1 MRGMIP
7 WVVQGSTTRPPGLI
21 HQTMRGSFSEVPV
34 ARKYVS
40 NGCAYGPCD
49 FSIKFKL
56 AILPILSILP
66 FLPILTIVRSIFDH
80 IELRDIRKL
89 SKSTPT
95 MLFSFKNSCRTKLF
109 FNIFVSTLKIS
120 HQSGFNYLEIQEDFR
135 KPKRYKSSRWHL
147 LLKKAVQ
154 EEVKLPV

>member
-21 HQTMRGSFSEVPV
+21 HQTMRGSFSEVPVPV

-89 SKSTPT
+89 SQIHTH
-95 MLFSFKNSCRTKLF
+95 NA
-109 FNIFVSTLKIS
+109 
-120 HQSGFNYLEIQEDFR
+120 
-135 KPKRYKSSRWHL
+135 L
-147 LLKKAVQ
+147 LLQEFLQDKVVFQYFCFNSKNFSPEWLQLSGNPGGFPKAQ
-154 EEVKLPV
+154 ET